1 MRNYYLIK
9 NKENEKMK
17 NISLVCLFSA
27 FTYTGSA
34 LAEIQVSASSLGWYN
49 VDGEH
54 DSSNKNT
61 LTGYLAD
68 KEYRSFFTWQI
79 PTLSEAVTSGLI
91 RIEITYGFGASNN
104 GPLTGEMF
112 DITSDNFAF
121 LTSTNGA
128 GNGQT
133 IFTDLGTG
141 NTYGNITVQSNFQYG
156 YTFDVVLNS
165 SAIEVINN
173 SSGGVFGLGMKV
185 IGDPSSNPY
194 FLFSDYY
201 NAGSQI
207 LVLNPAATVPE
218 PNSYALLLAGLGLL
232 GFAARLRSCN

>member
-1 MRNYYLIK
+1 
-9 NKENEKMK
+9 MK
-17 NISLVCLFSA
+17 KILLVGLLSA

-49 VDGEH
+49 EDGEH

-61 LTGYLAD
+61 LTGYLVD

-79 PTLSEAVTSGLI
+79 PTLSEAVTSALI
-91 RIEITYGFGASNN
+91 RIDIAYGFGASNN

-112 DITSDNFAF
+112 DITFDNLAF
-121 LTSTNGA
+121 LTATNGA

-141 NTYGNITVQSNFQYG
+141 NTYGDITVQSNFQYG
-156 YTFDVVLNS
+156 YTFDVELNS
-165 SAIEVINN
+165 AAIEAINN
-173 SSGGVFGLGMKV
+173 SGGGVFGLGMKV
-185 IGDPSSNPY
+185 IGSPSSNPY

-207 LVLNPAATVPE
+207 LVLNPAAVVPE
-218 PNSYALLLAGLGLL
+218 PDSYAFFLAGLSLL
-232 GFAARLRSCN
+232 VFSSRRPSTK